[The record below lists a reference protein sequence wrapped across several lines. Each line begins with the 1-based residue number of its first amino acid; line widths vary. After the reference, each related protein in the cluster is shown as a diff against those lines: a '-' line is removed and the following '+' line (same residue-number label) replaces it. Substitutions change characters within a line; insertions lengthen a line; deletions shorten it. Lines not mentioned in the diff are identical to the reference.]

1 MQKTNNL
8 TFAKRAKS
16 MLRVDFK
23 RAFVSPLVYIMLGIC
38 FAVPVLI
45 LVMTTALPSTSV
57 DPETG
62 EEIIAETFTNVWQ
75 IIGTLPQLVK
85 ARPNAGAAA
94 GANMQMDV
102 TAMCNINLL
111 YFAVVVFTGIFVAD
125 DFRSGYAKNLFAV
138 RAKKSD
144 YVFSKTLTCFAVA
157 ALMFVVFFIGA
168 VIGGLIAG
176 LSFDTAG
183 FGVSGLVF
191 AMLAKIAVTLVFVSI
206 TLIISVAAKQ
216 KLWLS
221 ILGACGAGMLLF
233 TMIPMITPLTSTVI
247 NVILCVAGGGLF
259 SIGLGAGSCLVLNK
273 TRLV

>member
-1 MQKTNNL
+1 
-8 TFAKRAKS
+8 

-23 RAFVSPLVYIMLGIC
+23 RAFASPLVYIMLGIC

-45 LVMTTALPSTSV
+45 LVMTTALPSTSI